1 MSQYTER
8 LYNGIIKENPSMVM
22 ILGMCPTLA
31 TTTTVI
37 NGVGM
42 GLSTTVVL
50 VLCNIV
56 ISLLR
61 KVIPDEVRIPAF
73 IVVIASFV
81 TVVDFL
87 MQGYFPA
94 LSQSLGVYI
103 PLIVVNCIILGRA
116 EAFAS
121 KNGVLVSAFDGIGM
135 GLGFTMALCI
145 LGSVRELIGSGT
157 WAGIQVMPKA
167 YTPISVFVLQPGAFL
182 VLGCMIAVMTAIMN
196 RDKKSKPA
204 AEAECSPADC
214 AGCASAHSC
223 GKRIFEETAKA
234 GLKDQPA
241 KAEKKENGGEQA

>member
-1 MSQYTER
+1 MNQYTER
-8 LYNGIIKENPSMVM
+8 IYNGLIKENPAMVM

-50 VLCNIV
+50 VLANVV

-73 IVVIASFV
+73 IVVIASLV

-121 KNGVLVSAFDGIGM
+121 KNSVGLSFFDGLGM
-135 GLGFTMALCI
+135 GLGFTFALAI
-145 LGSVRELIGSGT
+145 LGSIRELIGSGT
-157 WAGIQVMPKA
+157 WAGMQVMPKA
-167 YTPISVFVLQPGAFL
+167 YVPISIFVLQPGAFFA
-182 VLGCMIAVMTAIMN
+182 LGCMIAVMTAIIS
-196 RDKKSKPA
+196 RKKKTKT
-204 AEAECSPADC
+204 AEQDCNPADC
-214 AGCASAHSC
+214 AGCASSAHC
-223 GKRIFEETAKA
+223 GKRIFEETAKS
-234 GLKDQPA
+234 GLKEDGGD
-241 KAEKKENGGEQA
+241 KA